1 MVNEYGE
8 DVFLDDLVPAI
19 MTADSIDLEDILEQV
34 KRRYVQL
41 FPQWEMHI
49 ISLKKDEDRIRQI
62 DAMIA
67 MLERLKSEE

>member
-1 MVNEYGE
+1 MTNENGE

-19 MTADSIDLEDILEQV
+19 MSADSTDLEDILYYI
-34 KRRYVQL
+34 KSRYAQL

-49 ISLKKDEDRIRQI
+49 ISLKKEEDRVRQI

-67 MLERLKSEE
+67 MLERLKND